1 MEAIATT
8 DYPLPAPRP
17 MNSRMARSA
26 LDTLMN
32 QIAKGGDVTKLQQW
46 QQPWQEPVAHYVQD
60 LVLHKGI

>member
-1 MEAIATT
+1 
-8 DYPLPAPRP
+8 
-17 MNSRMARSA
+17 MARSA